1 MFGACN
7 TKKAPHFSLVDVV
20 RSVNV
25 DHSEKAALQSLIL
38 AVASDDSTLIL
49 LAHSIDDSAPIE
61 SSVEFEQNGN
71 RMICRYGRGI
81 VSRIDLQVPAVH
93 KEWSRIIHRM
103 GAGVSE

>member
-61 SSVEFEQNGN
+61 SSVEFEQN
-71 RMICRYGRGI
+71 RSTMICRLGEKLSVELIYR
-81 VSRIDLQVPAVH
+81 SQQCTRN
-93 KEWSRIIHRM
+93 
-103 GAGVSE
+103 GVE